1 MNIKEKAQR
10 YKSLSQ
16 DDVFKELLQDV
27 KDDAIGVFFN
37 QLRDDEAINQARNLI
52 DALITIETK
61 INAALLN
68 DAVNDKQKGKQHRA
82 ND

>member
-37 QLRDDEAINQARNLI
+37 QSRDDEAINQARNLI

-68 DAVNDKQKGKQHRA
+68 DAVNDKQKGKQHRG

>member
-1 MNIKEKAQR
+1 LNIKEKAQR

-27 KDDAIGVFFN
+27 KDDAIGVFLN
-37 QLRDDEAINQARNLI
+37 QSRDDEAINQARNLI

>member
-10 YKSLSQ
+10 YKSLSK

-27 KDDAIGVFFN
+27 KDDAIGVFLN
-37 QLRDDEAINQARNLI
+37 QSRDDEAINQARNLI

>member
-1 MNIKEKAQR
+1 LNIKEKAQR

-27 KDDAIGVFFN
+27 KDDAIGVFLN
-37 QLRDDEAINQARNLI
+37 QSRDDEAINQARNLI

-68 DAVNDKQKGKQHRA
+68 DAVNDKQKGKQHRG

>member
-1 MNIKEKAQR
+1 LNIKEKAQR

-27 KDDAIGVFFN
+27 KDDAIGVFLN
-37 QLRDDEAINQARNLI
+37 QSRDDEAINKARNLI

-68 DAVNDKQKGKQHRA
+68 DAVNDKQKGKQHRG

>member
-27 KDDAIGVFFN
+27 KDDAIRVFSN

-68 DAVNDKQKGKQHRA
+68 DAVNDKQKGKQHRG

>member
-10 YKSLSQ
+10 YDSLAK
-16 DDVFKELLQDV
+16 DDVFKELFEDV
-27 KDDAIGVFFN
+27 RNDAIGVFLN
-37 QLRDDEAINQARNLI
+37 QSRDDEAINQARNLI
-52 DALITIETK
+52 DALTTIETK

-68 DAVNDKQKGKQHRA
+68 DAVNDKQKGKQQRG

>member
-10 YKSLSQ
+10 YDRLAK
-16 DDVFKELLQDV
+16 DDVFKELFEDV
-27 KDDAIGVFFN
+27 RNDAIGVFLN
-37 QLRDDEAINQARNLI
+37 QSRDDEAINQARNLI
-52 DALITIETK
+52 DALTTIETK

-68 DAVNDKQKGKQHRA
+68 DAVNDKQKGKQQRG

>member
-10 YKSLSQ
+10 YDNLAK
-16 DDVFKELLQDV
+16 DDVFKELFEDV
-27 KDDAIGVFFN
+27 RNDAIGVFLN
-37 QLRDDEAINQARNLI
+37 QSRDDEAINQARNLI

-68 DAVNDKQKGKQHRA
+68 DAVNDKQKGKQQRG

>member
-10 YKSLSQ
+10 YDNLAK
-16 DDVFKELLQDV
+16 DDVFKELFEDV
-27 KDDAIGVFFN
+27 RNDAIGVFLN
-37 QLRDDEAINQARNLI
+37 QSRDDEAINQARNLI
-52 DALITIETK
+52 DALTTIETK

-68 DAVNDKQKGKQHRA
+68 DAVNDKQKGKQQRG

>member
-27 KDDAIGVFFN
+27 KDDAIGVFLN
-37 QLRDDEAINQARNLI
+37 QSRDDEAINKARNLI

>member
-27 KDDAIGVFFN
+27 KDDAIGVFLN

-68 DAVNDKQKGKQHRA
+68 DAVNDKQKGKQHRG

>member
-1 MNIKEKAQR
+1 LNIKEKAQR

-27 KDDAIGVFFN
+27 KDDAIGVFLN
-37 QLRDDEAINQARNLI
+37 QSRDDEAINQARNLI
-52 DALITIETK
+52 DALTTIETK

>member
-27 KDDAIGVFFN
+27 KDDAIGVFLN
-37 QLRDDEAINQARNLI
+37 QSRDDEAINKARNLI

-68 DAVNDKQKGKQHRA
+68 DAVNDKQKGKQHRG

>member
-10 YKSLSQ
+10 YDSLAK
-16 DDVFKELLQDV
+16 DDVFKELFEDV
-27 KDDAIGVFFN
+27 RNDAIGVFLN
-37 QLRDDEAINQARNLI
+37 QSRDDEAINQARNLI
-52 DALITIETK
+52 DALTTIETK

-68 DAVNDKQKGKQHRA
+68 DAVNDKQKGKQHRG

>member
-1 MNIKEKAQR
+1 LNIKEKAQR

-27 KDDAIGVFFN
+27 KDDAIGVFLN

>member
-27 KDDAIGVFFN
+27 KDDAIGVFLN
-37 QLRDDEAINQARNLI
+37 QSRDDEAINQARNLI
-52 DALITIETK
+52 DALTTIETK

-68 DAVNDKQKGKQHRA
+68 DAVNDKQKGKQHRG